1 MNTTIVKGS
10 ALRAAK
16 RSFDPKF
23 FTRNAAHKLITET
36 TDIALIKRFAVEHA
50 NKHVMRHAAH
60 RANRLENPSVEAT
73 LVEAVE
79 LVPVELVEPQ
89 SIETPVFVEAPPVMT
104 TPVDDEL
111 AALIARFTL
120 EGKPDPRKSAKAS
133 LLAKAGAAKRAAAK
147 AVAS

>member
-36 TDIALIKRFAVEHA
+36 TDIALIRRFAVEHA
-50 NKHVMRHAAH
+50 NKHVMRHAVH

-73 LVEAVE
+73 SVEATSVETVE
-79 LVPVELVEPQ
+79 LPVE
-89 SIETPVFVEAPPVMT
+89 SIETPVLIEAPPIMT
-104 TPVDDEL
+104 SPVDDEL
-111 AALIARFTL
+111 AALIARFTA